1 MPGALT
7 RLDGEFDHPDR
18 EQSAV
23 QAMADSMP
31 TVTGGC
37 YCANVLLKIRLARA
51 PEAYNPRAC
60 DCGFC
65 RKHGAAYISDDSGSL
80 GIEIGTAGDR
90 GSYRQGS
97 EAADFLFCR
106 RCGVLIGVTCEI
118 NGRLYGAVNVR
129 SLDSAVAFGPEQSV
143 SPKQL
148 SATGK
153 LQRWQGVWFPDV
165 VVHAKP

>member
-1 MPGALT
+1 M
-7 RLDGEFDHPDR
+7 
-18 EQSAV
+18 V
-23 QAMADSMP
+23 DSMH

-37 YCANVLLKIRLARA
+37 YCGNVLLHIRLPR
-51 PEAYNPRAC
+51 PPKAYNPRAC

-65 RKHGAAYISDDSGSL
+65 RKHGAAYISDRSGSL
-80 GIEIGTAGDR
+80 EIAIGTATDR

-118 NGRLYGAVNVR
+118 DGRLYGAVNVR
-129 SLDSAVAFGPEQSV
+129 SLDPAAFGPEQSV

-148 SATGK
+148 AATEK

-165 VVHAKP
+165 IVHAKP

>member
-1 MPGALT
+1 M
-7 RLDGEFDHPDR
+7 
-18 EQSAV
+18 V
-23 QAMADSMP
+23 DSMH

-37 YCANVLLKIRLARA
+37 YCGNVLLHIRLPR
-51 PEAYNPRAC
+51 PPKAYNPRAC

-65 RKHGAAYISDDSGSL
+65 RKHGAAYISDRSGSL
-80 GIEIGTAGDR
+80 EIAIGTATDR

-118 NGRLYGAVNVR
+118 DGRLYGAVNVR
-129 SLDSAVAFGPEQSV
+129 SLDPAAFGPEQSV
-143 SPKQL
+143 SPKHL
-148 SATGK
+148 AATEK

-165 VVHAKP
+165 IVHAKP